1 MSHFFAF
8 RKAVAALVAA
18 IALAGCAPERV
29 EPVMEPIG
37 LQLVKMEPSLKGER
51 FSNLLAGEEDSDL
64 VFLSTNAA
72 LARRDAKRSHT
83 GRSSIQIPTG
93 VGRVTIKLSSL
104 LAGQNFPA
112 DWTLVGMYLY
122 ATRPT
127 TASLSYW
134 EGEQMLAAGSA
145 TLRGSKWTPLFV
157 DVASINPASH
167 APATLASPNLV
178 LVLDLDGPGTVWL
191 DDLMLVDNTKQLDS
205 EKEAGQTFD
214 SWSIQRK
221 GYQIVGEAPGR
232 FRFAFATPER
242 SDQGWTV
249 HEANAMRLWLT
260 SNGTKKN
267 EVIYS
272 DGRAYVDGEYSAIGL
287 PAKADPTLAEQHQ
300 SPAELT
306 VAPELGR
313 VVRQTEGDLNNDGYN
328 ELTGTYELLAV
339 GPRFEVRIAPRT
351 ARLSRPVLQ
360 IRGLPPGK
368 VLANLEGRMVE
379 RIVRLDDGTV
389 LMELPARI
397 ERPTTLSLRV
407 GE

>member
-1 MSHFFAF
+1 MT
-8 RKAVAALVAA
+8 AL
-18 IALAGCAPERV
+18 LGCAPDKP

-37 LQLVKMEPSLKGER
+37 LQLVKREPALKGER
-51 FSNLLAGEEDSDL
+51 FNNLLAGEEESDL
-64 VFLSTNAA
+64 VFLSSNAA
-72 LARRDAKRSHT
+72 LPRRDSKRAHT

-134 EGEQMLAAGSA
+134 ESDQMLAAGSA
-145 TLRGSKWTPLFV
+145 TLSADKWTPLFV
-157 DVASINPASH
+157 DVATLAS
-167 APATLASPNLV
+167 ASRAATTLASPNLV

-191 DDLMLVDNTKQLDS
+191 DDLMLVDNTKQLVS
-205 EKEAGQTFD
+205 EKDAGQAFD

-221 GYQIVGEAPGR
+221 GYQIIGEASGR
-232 FRFAFATPER
+232 FRFSFATPDRNE
-242 SDQGWTV
+242 QGWRV
-249 HEANAMRLWLT
+249 REANAMRLWLT
-260 SNGTKKN
+260 SDGPKKN

-272 DGRAYVDGEYSAIGL
+272 DGRAYIDGEYSAIGA
-287 PAKADPTLAEQHQ
+287 PAKSDPVLAEQHK
-300 SPAELT
+300 SPAELS
-306 VAPELGR
+306 VPPELGR
-313 VVRQTEGDLNNDGYN
+313 VVRQSEGDANNDGYN
-328 ELTGTYELLAV
+328 ELTGAYELLAT
-339 GPRFEVRIAPRT
+339 GPRFEVRITPRDSK
-351 ARLSRPVLQ
+351 LSRPVLE
-360 IRGLPPGK
+360 IRGLPEGK

-379 RIVRLDDGTV
+379 RIIRLEDGAL

>member
-1 MSHFFAF
+1 MSHLSTFQKSVLVLLA
-8 RKAVAALVAA
+8 AVALS
-18 IALAGCAPERV
+18 GCAPERSAPM
-29 EPVMEPIG
+29 EEPIG
-37 LQLVKMEPSLKGER
+37 LQLVKKEPSLKGAR
-51 FSNLLAGEEDSDL
+51 FNNLLAGEEESDL
-64 VFLSTNAA
+64 VFLTTNAA
-72 LARRDAKRSHT
+72 LARRDSKRAHT
-83 GRSSIQIPTG
+83 GRSSIQIPAG

-145 TLRGSKWTPLFV
+145 TLRADQWTSLYI
-157 DVASINPASH
+157 DVTSLASASH
-167 APATLASPNLV
+167 GAATMASPNLV

-191 DDLMLVDNTKQLDS
+191 DDLMLVDNTKQLVS
-205 EKEAGQTFD
+205 EKDAAQAFD
-214 SWSIQRK
+214 SWSITRK
-221 GYQIVGEAPGR
+221 GYQIIGDAPSR
-232 FRFAFATPER
+232 FRFSFATPEH

-260 SNGTKKN
+260 SNGSKKN

-272 DGRAYVDGEYSAIGL
+272 DGRVYVDGEYSAIGL
-287 PAKADPTLAEQHQ
+287 PAKGDATLAEQHR
-300 SPAELT
+300 SPAELA
-306 VAPELGR
+306 VSPELGR
-313 VVRQTEGDLNNDGYN
+313 VVRQSEGDANNDGYN
-328 ELTGTYELLAV
+328 ELTGTYQLLAV
-339 GPRFEVRIAPRT
+339 GPRFEVRITPRSSK
-351 ARLSRPVLQ
+351 LSRPVLE

-379 RIVRLDDGTV
+379 RMVRLDDGTL

-397 ERPTTLSLRV
+397 ERPTTLSMRV
-407 GE
+407 GD

>member
-1 MSHFFAF
+1 MSHLSAF
-8 RKAVAALVAA
+8 RTCLAA
-18 IALAGCAPERV
+18 IIVGVALIGCAPDKPETM
-29 EPVMEPIG
+29 MEPIG
-37 LQLVKMEPSLKGER
+37 LQLVKKEPSLKGER

-64 VFLSTNAA
+64 VFVSTNAA
-72 LARRDAKRSHT
+72 LPRRDTKRAHT
-83 GRSSIQIPTG
+83 GRSSIQIPAG
-93 VGRVTIKLSSL
+93 VGRVTFKLSSL

-112 DWTLVGMYLY
+112 DWTLVGLYLY

-134 EGEQMLAAGSA
+134 ENEQILAAGST
-145 TLRGSKWTPLFV
+145 TLRANKWSPLFV
-157 DVASINPASH
+157 DLTSLTQSAHGSATMASQ
-167 APATLASPNLV
+167 NLV
-178 LVLDLDGPGTVWL
+178 LVLDLDGPGEVWL
-191 DDLMLVDNTKQLDS
+191 DDLMLADNTKQLVS
-205 EKEAGQTFD
+205 EKDAGETFD

-221 GYQIVGEAPGR
+221 GYQIVGDAPGR
-232 FRFAFATPER
+232 FRFSFATPER

-249 HEANAMRLWLT
+249 REANAMRLWLT

-272 DGRAYVDGEYSAIGL
+272 DGRAYLDGEYSAIGM
-287 PAKADPTLAEQHQ
+287 PAKGDPTLAEQHS
-300 SPAELT
+300 SPAELA

-313 VVRQTEGDLNNDGYN
+313 VVRQSEGDANNDGYN
-328 ELTGTYELLAV
+328 ETMGTYELLAT
-339 GPRFEVRIAPRT
+339 GPRLEVRITPRSSK
-351 ARLSRPVLQ
+351 LSRPVFE

-379 RIVRLDDGTV
+379 RMVRLDDGTL